1 MGNGELGRGE
11 HLQEFEGFERFGDA
25 EGVAAGASKS
35 FRISADTESVRIRLE
50 DAQHFRGLRL
60 GDYLTIIGDERLEI
74 DFDPNATVHGK

>member
-11 HLQEFEGFERFGDA
+11 HLQKLQRFERCGDA

-74 DFDPNATVHGK
+74 DFERNATVHRK